1 MRTPNEPFPFFF
13 GADWELEG
21 QQRSLPKSTWN
32 KLLPP
37 KAAYSFIS
45 FEMRWQRGR
54 GAICAAEGSVNEHFH
69 TSRSV
74 KKRREER
81 DSRGG
86 RRRKGEQT
94 ESRWRKIRQRLRTE
108 KKKKEHKHAKEEESV
123 KLRSHGGWRWWWWW
137 GGMEGAALE
146 NTKFPSLKPSS
157 LTG

>member
-86 RRRKGEQT
+86 RRRRRRKGEQT
-94 ESRWRKIRQRLRTE
+94 ESRWRKIRQRLRTG
-108 KKKKEHKHAKEEESV
+108 KKKKRTQAREGGRECETKKPWGVEVVVVVGGDGRGCFRKHKVSQ
-123 KLRSHGGWRWWWWW
+123 
-137 GGMEGAALE
+137 
-146 NTKFPSLKPSS
+146 P
-157 LTG
+157 

>member
-86 RRRKGEQT
+86 GGGGGGRGNRQKADGEKYGRDC
-94 ESRWRKIRQRLRTE
+94 ERE
-108 KKKKEHKHAKEEESV
+108 KKKK
-123 KLRSHGGWRWWWWW
+123 
-137 GGMEGAALE
+137 
-146 NTKFPSLKPSS
+146 NTSTRRRKRV
-157 LTG
+157 

>member
-81 DSRGG
+81 DSRGRR

-94 ESRWRKIRQRLRTE
+94 ESRWRKIQQRLRTE

-123 KLRSHGGWRWWWWW
+123 KLRSHGGWRW
-137 GGMEGAALE
+137 GGDGRGCFR
-146 NTKFPSLKPSS
+146 KHKVSQP
-157 LTG
+157 

>member
-94 ESRWRKIRQRLRTE
+94 ESRWRKIRQRLRTG
-108 KKKKEHKHAKEEESV
+108 KKKKESKHAKEEESV
-123 KLRSHGGWRWWWWW
+123 KLRSHGGWRW
-137 GGMEGAALE
+137 GGGWKGL
-146 NTKFPSLKPSS
+146 L
-157 LTG
+157 